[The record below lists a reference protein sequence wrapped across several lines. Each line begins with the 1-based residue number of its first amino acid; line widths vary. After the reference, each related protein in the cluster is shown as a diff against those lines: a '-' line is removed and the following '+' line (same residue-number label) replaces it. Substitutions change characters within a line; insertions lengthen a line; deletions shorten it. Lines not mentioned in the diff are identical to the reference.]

1 MLGSIGPT
9 ACPRSDNSSFNSSLV
24 MDFISAL
31 MISFE
36 PTFLMLRLDL
46 GTICLKV
53 SQFQQ
58 LEQMHKITLE

>member
-1 MLGSIGPT
+1 
-9 ACPRSDNSSFNSSLV
+9 